1 MTLSQMQKHT
11 FQLKQQICSSIETGI
26 LISLPQNRKVILLK
40 VERYIWTPGR
50 SYKAEQG
57 SSKLLGNA
65 NVACDQTVWKAGLHG
80 ACSISW
86 VMRQSERVCYPCY
99 PAFSIFI
106 VIPGDTYHILWLL
119 PSAAFFSCALF
130 NLHHHKSCG
139 TGSACFLSLLSAL
152 SASYLR
158 SLSDLCRFCFPLGGI
173 PY

>member
-26 LISLPQNRKVILLK
+26 LISLPQNHKVILLK
-40 VERYIWTPGR
+40 VKCYIWTPGR

-80 ACSISW
+80 AYSISW
-86 VMRQSERVCYPCY
+86 IMRQSERVW
-99 PAFSIFI
+99 AFLIFI

-119 PSAAFFSCALF
+119 PSVSCIFFGALF

-139 TGSACFLSLLSAL
+139 TGSACFLSLSSVP
-152 SASYLR
+152 SASYLQR
-158 SLSDLCRFCFPLGGI
+158 LSGLCRLGFPLGGI